1 MSSILKVS
9 EIQDPT
15 NGNTAVS
22 IDSGGRASLEKVPHL
37 SRTYSGDMSV
47 ISTNTN
53 VPFAENH
60 SNYGFTINSDSTT
73 FTALYAGTYLISLFF
88 LSNQHANNKIITQI
102 NGSYVCTAFTQG
114 SGSTYDSASS
124 TVIRALNANDVLTF
138 NTSNHDGAFY
148 ASGHTGISVLR
159 IQS

>member
-1 MSSILKVS
+1 MSSRILVD
-9 EIQDPT
+9 EIYGKT
-15 NGNTAVS
+15 SNNTAIS
-22 IDSGGRASLEKVPHL
+22 IDSGGRASLDKVPHR

-53 VPFAENH
+53 VPFAENQAT
-60 SNYGFTINSDSTT
+60 YEFTVNSDSTE
-73 FTALYAGTYLISLFF
+73 FTVLYAGIYLINVFF
-88 LSNQHANNKIITQI
+88 LSNQHANNKITTRI
-102 NGSYVCTAFTQG
+102 NGSVVCTAFTQG

-124 TVIRALNANDVLTF
+124 TIIKLLSVNDVLTF

-148 ASGHTGISVLR
+148 QSGHTGISVVR

>member
-1 MSSILKVS
+1 MASILNVDKIRATGS
-9 EIQDPT
+9 TTDALT
-15 NGNTAVS
+15 
-22 IDSGGRASLEKVPHL
+22 IDSGGRASLDNVPHL
-37 SRTYSGDMSV
+37 SRTYSGDGSV

-53 VPFAENH
+53 VPFAENQ

-73 FTALYAGTYLISLFF
+73 FTALYAGTYLINVFF
-88 LSNQHANNKIITQI
+88 LSNQHANNKITTRI
-102 NGSYVCTAFTQG
+102 NGSVVCTAFTQG

-124 TVIRALNANDVLTF
+124 TIIRALSANDVLTF

-148 ASGHTGISVLR
+148 WSGHTGISVLR